1 MSSFDKPTIESRLAS
16 KGVKWHLDGE
26 DIIPLWLADQDY
38 PLAPPVKEALV
49 KAAKA
54 EFTVY
59 PQDEPIRELII
70 EKIKRYNGFDVPV
83 EQVMMTQG
91 VIPGMWLSAMHA
103 CNPGD
108 EVIVTNPMYYPFFL
122 LVDRVQARPIHWDV
136 KLDED
141 YKFDEERLKK
151 CISPKTKLI
160 YVCNPHN
167 PMGRVMTKEELKAIA
182 DIAVDKGI
190 YVFVDELWEDI
201 LNDGRRHISL
211 AALNDEVADLTVTG
225 WGLSK
230 TYSVPG
236 IQAGY
241 LAATNKNL
249 FDNLTKIGGGIL
261 RGTNNFGLA
270 IAEPIMKGECEAW
283 KVDLNKYL
291 GEVRDLVEKRLTEMA
306 DVTIPKLEG
315 TYLMFPKFNYGVGSE
330 KLCEF
335 FKEEAKVTFNA
346 GNHFGTEGEG
356 HLRVLTAT
364 SKGIM
369 NEALDRVEKVIPKL
383 EKMAN

>member
-38 PLAPPVKEALV
+38 PLAPPIKKALL
-49 KAAKA
+49 KASQD

-59 PQDEPIRELII
+59 PQDAHVKELIT
-70 EKIKRYNGFDVPV
+70 EKIKRYNGFDVPP

-108 EVIVTNPMYYPFFL
+108 EVIVTNPMYYPFYM
-122 LVDRVQARPIHWDV
+122 LVDRVQARSIHWDV
-136 KLDED
+136 TLEED

-167 PMGRVMTKEELKAIA
+167 PMGRVMTKDELKAIA

-190 YVFVDELWEDI
+190 YVFVDELWEDV
-201 LNDGRRHISL
+201 LNDGRKHISL
-211 AALNDEVADLTVTG
+211 ASLNDEVADLTITG

-241 LAATNKNL
+241 LAASNKNI
-249 FDNLTKIGGGIL
+249 FDNLTKISGGIL

-270 IAEPIMKGECEAW
+270 IAEPIMKGECESW
-283 KVDLNKYL
+283 KVELNKYL

-315 TYLMFPKFNYGVGSE
+315 TYLMFPKFNYGIDSE
-330 KLCEF
+330 KLYEF
-335 FKEEAKVTFNA
+335 FKEEAKVAFNA
-346 GNHFGTEGEG
+346 GNHFGTLGDG
-356 HLRVLTAT
+356 HLRILTAT

-369 NEALDRVEKVIPKL
+369 NEAMDRVEKVIPKL
-383 EKMAN
+383 EKMAK

>member
-1 MSSFDKPTIESRLAS
+1 MSSFDKPTIESRLAA

-49 KAAKA
+49 KAAKT

-59 PQDEPIRELII
+59 PQDEPIRELIT
-70 EKIKRYNGFDVPV
+70 EKIKRYNGFDVPA

-122 LVDRVQARPIHWDV
+122 LVDRVQARPIYWDV

-190 YVFVDELWEDI
+190 YVFVDELWEDV
-201 LNDGRRHISL
+201 LNDRRKHISL

-241 LAATNKNL
+241 LAATNKNI

-283 KVDLNKYL
+283 KVELNKYL

-315 TYLMFPKFNYGVGSE
+315 TYLMFPKFNYGIGSE

-383 EKMAN
+383 EKMAK